1 MISIDKQIIIFIVIT
16 LINVILSTAKSIL
29 TVKSSRE
36 VASLIN
42 AISYGFYAMVVK
54 QMATVSLEVVVI
66 ATVGCNLIGVYF
78 SMWLL
83 DKFKKDVFW
92 KVTVIPENV
101 HVKEIKNKLVENKL
115 GFNEYNVNTKY
126 GEQTV
131 LDIFSQDRNSSKKI
145 KEILN
150 ENGKM
155 KYHVSEIGKQL

>member
-1 MISIDKQIIIFIVIT
+1 MTLFATIT
-16 LINVILSTAKSIL
+16 LINVILFTAKSIL

-36 VASLIN
+36 VASLVN
-42 AISYGFYAMVVK
+42 AISYG
-54 QMATVSLEVVVI
+54 L
-66 ATVGCNLIGVYF
+66 
-78 SMWLL
+78 
-83 DKFKKDVFW
+83 
-92 KVTVIPENV
+92 
-101 HVKEIKNKLVENKL
+101 KNKLVENKL

-145 KEILN
+145 KEILS